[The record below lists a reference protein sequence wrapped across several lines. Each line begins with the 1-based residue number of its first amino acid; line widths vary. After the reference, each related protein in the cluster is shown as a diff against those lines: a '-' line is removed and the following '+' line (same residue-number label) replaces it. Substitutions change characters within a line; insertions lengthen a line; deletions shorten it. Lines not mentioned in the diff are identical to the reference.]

1 MNKTMEHLISKLIT
15 THSLEEK
22 EYKELIDHRDEESAL
37 MLQKEAV
44 RIRKEIYGDS
54 VFIRGLIEVSN
65 ICKNDCYYCG
75 IRKSNRNCDR
85 YRLGKEE
92 ILSCCKDGY
101 ALGFRTFVMQGG
113 EDGFFTDSFLCEVI
127 SEIKSLYPDCAV
139 TLSLGE
145 RRRESYERLYKA
157 GADRY
162 LLRHETA
169 DEKHY
174 SRLHPESLTLE
185 KRRECLYN
193 LKEVGFQVGCGFMVG
208 SPYQTSD
215 TLAKD
220 LKFIESFKPDMV
232 GIGPF
237 IPHKDTPF
245 RDFPAGSADLTCYL
259 LSIIRIIHPPVLLPS
274 TTALGSLEEG
284 GREKGILHGANVIM
298 PNLSPTDVRDK
309 YMLYNNKLST
319 GAESAQKLNELKKK
333 IEGIGYR
340 IVCDR
345 GDIKNLHNLSVTAKL
360 CHLSFKERQL

>member
-1 MNKTMEHLISKLIT
+1 MNKRIFEIIERFISA
-15 THSLEEK
+15 HSLTED
-22 EYKELIDHRDEESAL
+22 EYKELIDLRSEESAL

-44 RIRKEIYGDS
+44 RLRKKYYGDK

-75 IRKSNRNCDR
+75 IRRSNSKCDR
-85 YRLGKEE
+85 YRLTKEE

-113 EDGFFTDSFLCEVI
+113 EDGFFSDDFLCDVI

-145 RRRESYERLYKA
+145 RSRQSYERLYKA

-169 DEKHY
+169 DSEHY
-174 SRLHPESLTLE
+174 ARLHPDNLTL
-185 KRRECLYN
+185 RNRMECLRN
-193 LKEVGFQVGCGFMVG
+193 LKGIGFQTGCGFMVG
-208 SPYQTSD
+208 SPFQTAGC
-215 TLAKD
+215 LAKD
-220 LKFIESFKPDMV
+220 LKFIEEFKPAMV

-245 RDFPAGSADLTCYL
+245 GKYTSGSADLTCYL

-298 PNLSPTDVRDK
+298 PNLSPTDVRSK

-319 GAESAQKLNELKKK
+319 GAESAQKLEELKK
-333 IEGIGYR
+333 IISGIGYK
-340 IVCDR
+340 IVSEK
-345 GDIKNLHNLSVTAKL
+345 GDFINAERKMQNAK
-360 CHLSFKERQL
+360 